1 MTIWRNLNIG
11 TKVLTALLPLI
22 LLSIALVSSIS
33 ILIAQRELEEQAF
46 NKLIATREIKATQ
59 IENYF
64 SQIRHQIET
73 FSENHMVISA
83 MKDFA
88 AAFKTIFEERNLT
101 PEAEAALQTRVA
113 EYYQGN
119 FLPKLADN
127 SQITPHF
134 TDYFPNEEST
144 QILQDLYIANNP
156 NQLGSK
162 HKLARASDNSRY
174 SDHNARYHPVLRNF
188 LKKKFGYYDIFLID
202 IDTGH
207 IVYSVFKEADYA
219 TSLLTGPYANSN
231 LGKAFQIARTAKAPS
246 FTYLIDFSPYAPSYN
261 APASFIVSPIFEQDK
276 LLGVAAFQ
284 MPVDQINNI
293 MTNHQN
299 WRDMGLGESGETYM
313 VGSDLTLKNESRF
326 LIEDPS
332 GYLAQMKNLGMEQN
346 LLREIEKSGSVIGRQ
361 KVDTTASQM
370 ALKGQTASLVI
381 KDYRNISVL
390 SAFKP
395 LAIKDVD
402 WAILSEI
409 DEAEAFAATQNMR
422 NTILIFVALIIA
434 VIAAVIVIFS
444 RQVISKPI
452 NQMLDAVENLRAGE
466 GDLTL
471 RLPDFG
477 SNEIGQTAASLNGF
491 IQRIQLIMQDIKTAV
506 TSVSTASLQLNA
518 TAESFKINAGTQ
530 AGSIEETSAA
540 LTQIS
545 VSITQNADNAQSTN
559 TLASQAASST
569 TEGSEAVK
577 QTVLAM
583 KEIAGKVTLI
593 QDFAYQTDLLAL
605 NAMIE
610 AARVGEAGNGFAV
623 VADSV
628 RSLAE
633 DSQIAAKEISDLA
646 ENSLQIAEEA
656 GQLVEGVV
664 PNIQDT
670 AQLVQEIASASE
682 EQAKGVTE
690 INEAMKKLD
699 GAASESSAASTE
711 LAATSDEFNKMV
723 EKIESQ
729 VSKFKSE

>member
-88 AAFKTIFEERNLT
+88 AAFKTIFEERNHT

-174 SDHNARYHPVLRNF
+174 SDHHARYHPVLRNF
-188 LKKKFGYYDIFLID
+188 LEKFGYYDIFLID

-346 LLREIEKSGSVIGRQ
+346 LLREIENPGSVIRRQ

>member
-88 AAFKTIFEERNLT
+88 AAFKTIFEERNHT

-174 SDHNARYHPVLRNF
+174 SDHHARYHPVLRNF
-188 LKKKFGYYDIFLID
+188 LEKFGYYDIFLID

-346 LLREIEKSGSVIGRQ
+346 LPREIEKSGSVIRRQ

>member
-1 MTIWRNLNIG
+1 
-11 TKVLTALLPLI
+11 
-22 LLSIALVSSIS
+22 
-33 ILIAQRELEEQAF
+33 
-46 NKLIATREIKATQ
+46 
-59 IENYF
+59 
-64 SQIRHQIET
+64 
-73 FSENHMVISA
+73 
-83 MKDFA
+83 
-88 AAFKTIFEERNLT
+88 
-101 PEAEAALQTRVA
+101 
-113 EYYQGN
+113 
-119 FLPKLADN
+119 
-127 SQITPHF
+127 
-134 TDYFPNEEST
+134 
-144 QILQDLYIANNP
+144 
-156 NQLGSK
+156 
-162 HKLARASDNSRY
+162 
-174 SDHNARYHPVLRNF
+174 
-188 LKKKFGYYDIFLID
+188 
-202 IDTGH
+202 
-207 IVYSVFKEADYA
+207 
-219 TSLLTGPYANSN
+219 
-231 LGKAFQIARTAKAPS
+231 
-246 FTYLIDFSPYAPSYN
+246 
-261 APASFIVSPIFEQDK
+261 
-276 LLGVAAFQ
+276 
-284 MPVDQINNI
+284 
-293 MTNHQN
+293 
-299 WRDMGLGESGETYM
+299 
-313 VGSDLTLKNESRF
+313 
-326 LIEDPS
+326 
-332 GYLAQMKNLGMEQN
+332 MEQN

-361 KVDTTASQM
+361 KVDATASQM
-370 ALKGQTASLVI
+370 ALKGQTASLVL

-395 LAIKDVD
+395 LAIKNVN
-402 WAILSEI
+402 WAILSGI

-569 TEGSEAVK
+569 IEGSEAVK

-729 VSKFKSE
+729 VSNFKSE

>member
-1 MTIWRNLNIG
+1 METGSRLN
-11 TKVLTALLPLI
+11 
-22 LLSIALVSSIS
+22 
-33 ILIAQRELEEQAF
+33 
-46 NKLIATREIKATQ
+46 
-59 IENYF
+59 
-64 SQIRHQIET
+64 
-73 FSENHMVISA
+73 
-83 MKDFA
+83 
-88 AAFKTIFEERNLT
+88 
-101 PEAEAALQTRVA
+101 
-113 EYYQGN
+113 
-119 FLPKLADN
+119 
-127 SQITPHF
+127 
-134 TDYFPNEEST
+134 
-144 QILQDLYIANNP
+144 
-156 NQLGSK
+156 
-162 HKLARASDNSRY
+162 
-174 SDHNARYHPVLRNF
+174 
-188 LKKKFGYYDIFLID
+188 
-202 IDTGH
+202 
-207 IVYSVFKEADYA
+207 
-219 TSLLTGPYANSN
+219 
-231 LGKAFQIARTAKAPS
+231 
-246 FTYLIDFSPYAPSYN
+246 
-261 APASFIVSPIFEQDK
+261 
-276 LLGVAAFQ
+276 
-284 MPVDQINNI
+284 
-293 MTNHQN
+293 
-299 WRDMGLGESGETYM
+299 
-313 VGSDLTLKNESRF
+313 
-326 LIEDPS
+326 S
-332 GYLAQMKNLGMEQN
+332 GYLAQMTNLKMEQN

-422 NTILIFVALIIA
+422 TTILIFVALIIA

-452 NQMLDAVENLRAGE
+452 NQMLDAVENLRAAE

>member
-1 MTIWRNLNIG
+1 MTVWRNLNIG

-22 LLSIALVSSIS
+22 LLSIVLVSSIS
-33 ILIAQRELEEQAF
+33 IDIAQRELEKQAF
-46 NKLIATREIKATQ
+46 NKLIATREIKAAQ
-59 IENYF
+59 VENYF

-88 AAFKTIFEERNLT
+88 ATFKTIAEERNLT

-127 SQITPHF
+127 SQTTPHF
-134 TDYFPNEEST
+134 IDYFPNDKST
-144 QILQDLYIANNP
+144 QTLQDLYIANNP

-162 HKLARASDNSRY
+162 HKLDRANDNSRY
-174 SDHNARYHPVLRNF
+174 SDHHARYHPVLRNF
-188 LKKKFGYYDIFLID
+188 LEKFSYYDIFLID

-231 LGKAFQIARTAKAPS
+231 LGKAFQIAKTAKAPS

-293 MTNHQN
+293 MTNNQN
-299 WRDMGLGESGETYM
+299 WRDIGLGESGETYM

-370 ALKGQTASLVI
+370 ALKGETASLI
-381 KDYRNISVL
+381 IEDYRNIPVL

-395 LAIKDVD
+395 LAIQDVD

-434 VIAAVIVIFS
+434 GIATVIVIFS

-477 SNEIGQTAASLNGF
+477 SNEIGQTATSLNGF

-518 TAESFKINAGTQ
+518 TAESFKTNAGTQ

-583 KEIAGKVTLI
+583 KEIAGKVSLI

-656 GQLVEGVV
+656 GQLVQGVV
-664 PNIQDT
+664 PNIQET
-670 AQLVQEIASASE
+670 AKLVQEIASASE
-682 EQAKGVTE
+682 DQAKGVNE

>member
-11 TKVLTALLPLI
+11 TKVLIALLPLI

-101 PEAEAALQTRVA
+101 PEAETALQTRVA

-174 SDHNARYHPVLRNF
+174 SDHHARYHPVLRNF
-188 LKKKFGYYDIFLID
+188 LEKFGYYDIFLID

-293 MTNHQN
+293 MTNHQH
-299 WRDMGLGESGETYM
+299 WRDMGLVESGETYM

-434 VIAAVIVIFS
+434 FIAAVIVIFS
-444 RQVISKPI
+444 RQVIYKPI

-506 TSVSTASLQLNA
+506 TLVSTASLQLNA

-583 KEIAGKVTLI
+583 KEIAGKVTLF
-593 QDFAYQTDLLAL
+593 QGFAYQTDLLAL

-610 AARVGEAGNGFAV
+610 AARVGEAGNGFTV

-711 LAATSDEFNKMV
+711 LVATSDEFNKMV

>member
-88 AAFKTIFEERNLT
+88 AAFKTIFEERNHT

-174 SDHNARYHPVLRNF
+174 SDHHARYHPVLRNF
-188 LKKKFGYYDIFLID
+188 LEKFGYYDIFLID

-299 WRDMGLGESGETYM
+299 WQNMGLGESGETYM

-593 QDFAYQTDLLAL
+593 QDFACQTDLLAL

>member
-88 AAFKTIFEERNLT
+88 AAFKTIFEERNHT

-174 SDHNARYHPVLRNF
+174 SDHHARYHPVLRNF
-188 LKKKFGYYDIFLID
+188 LEKFGYYDIFLID

-299 WRDMGLGESGETYM
+299 WQDMGLGESGETYM

-559 TLASQAASST
+559 TLDSQAASST

>member
-46 NKLIATREIKATQ
+46 NKLIATHEIKATQ
-59 IENYF
+59 VENYF

-174 SDHNARYHPVLRNF
+174 SDHHARYHPVLRNF
-188 LKKKFGYYDIFLID
+188 LEKFGYYDIFLID

-434 VIAAVIVIFS
+434 VIAAVIVKFFS

>member
-1 MTIWRNLNIG
+1 MTVWRNLNIG

-22 LLSIALVSSIS
+22 LLSIVLVSSIS
-33 ILIAQRELEEQAF
+33 IDIAQRELEKQAF
-46 NKLIATREIKATQ
+46 NKLIATRETKAAQ
-59 IENYF
+59 VENYF

-88 AAFKTIFEERNLT
+88 EAFKTIAEERNLT
-101 PEAEAALQTRVA
+101 PDAEAALQTRVA
-113 EYYQGN
+113 EYYQGD

-127 SQITPHF
+127 SQTTPHF
-134 TDYFPNEEST
+134 IDYFPNEKST
-144 QILQDLYIANNP
+144 QTLQDLYIANNP

-174 SDHNARYHPVLRNF
+174 SDHHERYHPVFQNF
-188 LKKKFGYYDIFLID
+188 LEKFGYYDIFLID

-219 TSLLTGPYANSN
+219 TSLLTGPFATSN
-231 LGKAFQIARTAKAPS
+231 LGKAFQIAKTAKAPS

-293 MTNHQN
+293 MTNNQN

-370 ALKGQTASLVI
+370 ALKGETASLI
-381 KDYRNISVL
+381 IEDYRNISVL

-409 DEAEAFAATQNMR
+409 DEAEAFAATHNMR

-518 TAESFKINAGTQ
+518 TAESFKTNAGTQ

-583 KEIAGKVTLI
+583 KEIAGKVSLI

-656 GQLVEGVV
+656 GQLVESVV
-664 PNIQDT
+664 PNIQET

-682 EQAKGVTE
+682 EQAKGVNE

>member
-1 MTIWRNLNIG
+1 MTIWRNLNID

-22 LLSIALVSSIS
+22 LLSIALVSSKS

-174 SDHNARYHPVLRNF
+174 SDHHARYHPVLRNF
-188 LKKKFGYYDIFLID
+188 LEKFGYYDIFLID

-207 IVYSVFKEADYA
+207 IVYSVFKEVDYA
-219 TSLLTGPYANSN
+219 TSLLTEPYANSN

-593 QDFAYQTDLLAL
+593 QGFVYQTTLLAL
-605 NAMIE
+605 NAIIE
-610 AARVGEAGNGFAV
+610 AAIVGEAGNGFAV

>member
-174 SDHNARYHPVLRNF
+174 SDHHARYHPVLRNF
-188 LKKKFGYYDIFLID
+188 LEKFGYYDIFLID

-313 VGSDLTLKNESRF
+313 VGSDLTLKNESCF

>member
-1 MTIWRNLNIG
+1 
-11 TKVLTALLPLI
+11 
-22 LLSIALVSSIS
+22 
-33 ILIAQRELEEQAF
+33 
-46 NKLIATREIKATQ
+46 
-59 IENYF
+59 
-64 SQIRHQIET
+64 
-73 FSENHMVISA
+73 
-83 MKDFA
+83 
-88 AAFKTIFEERNLT
+88 
-101 PEAEAALQTRVA
+101 
-113 EYYQGN
+113 
-119 FLPKLADN
+119 
-127 SQITPHF
+127 
-134 TDYFPNEEST
+134 
-144 QILQDLYIANNP
+144 
-156 NQLGSK
+156 
-162 HKLARASDNSRY
+162 
-174 SDHNARYHPVLRNF
+174 
-188 LKKKFGYYDIFLID
+188 
-202 IDTGH
+202 
-207 IVYSVFKEADYA
+207 
-219 TSLLTGPYANSN
+219 
-231 LGKAFQIARTAKAPS
+231 KAPS

-293 MTNHQN
+293 MTNNQN
-299 WRDMGLGESGETYM
+299 WRDIGLGESGETYM

-370 ALKGQTASLVI
+370 ALKGETASLI
-381 KDYRNISVL
+381 IEDYRNIPVL

-434 VIAAVIVIFS
+434 GIATVIVIFS

-518 TAESFKINAGTQ
+518 TAESFKTNAGTQ

-583 KEIAGKVTLI
+583 KEIAGKVSLI

-656 GQLVEGVV
+656 GQLVQGVV
-664 PNIQDT
+664 PNIQET
-670 AQLVQEIASASE
+670 AKLVQEIASASE
-682 EQAKGVTE
+682 DQAKGVNE